1 MMLPVWIAGVA
12 VLAGLAA
19 LGIGSGVRLLIVAGC
34 AVIFLA
40 SLLLSAMKCRQRK
53 AADRPEAVGGWNGCC
68 DSLILAGAVFTSIRF
83 LPTPHGPSWIP
94 FHSCTLVALPS

>member
-19 LGIGSGVRLLIVAGC
+19 LGIGNGVRLLIVAGC

-40 SLLLSAMKCRQRK
+40 SLLPSAMKCRQRK
-53 AADRPEAVGGWNGCC
+53 AADRPEAMAVADAWPAVEEQTGG
-68 DSLILAGAVFTSIRF
+68 VPRV
-83 LPTPHGPSWIP
+83 WIEP
-94 FHSCTLVALPS
+94 EQRRLHQ